1 MSSWHCLASIQWDAQ
16 RGGVFLTRDGF
27 CKAGLRWV
35 AKVPEAQLSTQP
47 WVLSRF
53 IASLKAGLFLLIL
66 LIRDICFVKQNHSF
80 IKTEHN
86 FMLFFFFFT
95 FMQK

>member
-1 MSSWHCLASIQWDAQ
+1 MFPGGIILAQEM
-16 RGGVFLTRDGF
+16 GF
-27 CKAGLRWV
+27 WGARHQAGLRWV
-35 AKVPEAQLSTQP
+35 AKVPEAQLRIQP

-53 IASLKAGLFLLIL
+53 IASLKGGPFLLIL
-66 LIRDICFVKQNHSF
+66 LIKGICFVKQNRPF

-86 FMLFFFFFT
+86 FMGLCWFFFFA